1 MPSAMLGDTEGPW
14 AAPGSSAAIM
24 VCMDEIQGR
33 HLRFP
38 NTRQTVGLGVLGLV
52 LSAGA
57 LTGCSVFQD
66 YSGDTCDGRKP
77 VESLEQAGK
86 DLVTAAYA
94 ADRDGVCRVTPAFH
108 DRVLDEAM
116 VAKTREL
123 LAARGITPQNVTVV
137 VGEQMGSGIFV
148 DLTDGGNNEANVIR
162 VDGTSVRGDG
172 YTVNLPQ
179 EPYLEVSGNP
189 ASPSA
194 STGIDP

>member
-1 MPSAMLGDTEGPW
+1 MS
-14 AAPGSSAAIM
+14 
-24 VCMDEIQGR
+24 EIGGR

-38 NTRQTVGLGVLGLV
+38 NKWQAAGLGVLGLA
-52 LSAGA
+52 LAAG
-57 LTGCSVFQD
+57 LMSGCSVFQD

-86 DLVTAAYA
+86 NLVTAAYA
-94 ADRDGVCRVTPAFH
+94 ADRDGICRVTPAFH
-108 DRVLDEAM
+108 DGVLDEAM

-148 DLTDGGNNEANVIR
+148 ELTDGSNDDANSIR

-179 EPYLEVSGNP
+179 DMPQEPSPEFPNTP
-189 ASPSA
+189 ASLSA
-194 STGIDP
+194 STGTAP